1 VKNTREYEIL
11 ENALKNEYAGSIKI
25 RAFAAHAMLKN
36 IQQQIAHDKEYKKAF
51 ALAEILFCWYRE
63 GGYENPYQEFL
74 KDLREIN
81 NEKAEQAKNL

>member
-1 VKNTREYEIL
+1 MKNTREYEIL

-25 RAFAAHAMLKN
+25 RAFADHAMLKN
-36 IQQQIAHDKEYKKAF
+36 IKRQTAHDEEYKKAF
-51 ALAEILFCWYRE
+51 ALAEIFICWYME
-63 GGYENPYQEFL
+63 GEYENPYQEFL